1 MDLDL
6 RQLIRMARHWWWL
19 LILAPLVAGGTAY
32 WSLSRQQE
40 LYSATATLYITQPQN
55 AGAQDLSG
63 LQAGERLGATYQQLV
78 GTDPVLTAVIQ
89 NLNLPITLPE
99 LRAMVSASAVTGTQL
114 LKVSVSDTD
123 PARSA
128 QIANAVATEFSASIA
143 KQTTELSS
151 SSKQEL
157 EQQIADTNAQ
167 IAELNQQI
175 QDIDQSADAASP
187 AKQAQLASLRA
198 SLNQLQ
204 ASVGN
209 LLLQRQQMD
218 LNEAAVQNRVTLW
231 EEARVPTAPYAPRTM
246 LYTALAIFAGL
257 VLAVGGIVL
266 IEYLDN
272 TVKGDTDFTALINAP
287 VLSAI
292 NLMSHVVPG
301 RHQLFVIDEPKSS
314 VSEAVRLLRTNI
326 EFAAATKEIALL
338 GVTSANSGEGKSTIV
353 ANLAVAMAQSGITVA
368 IVDAD
373 LRRPSQHRIF
383 QVSNERG
390 LTNLITHPTDHW
402 MSAAVNVGIPNLVLM
417 PSGPLPP
424 NPADLLSLDRFKGL
438 LRQMSQSV
446 DMVLVD
452 TPPVLAVSDPLVV
465 TPHLDGTVFVCQAN
479 KTRTD
484 AVQRAVTQLRSGN
497 VRILGV
503 VINRQKGRGA
513 NPYYYGYGAYYG
525 PDDPAK
531 PGQNGHAPVNGRQP
545 DPLIR
550 VSQPESKS
558 IGKN

>member
-1 MDLDL
+1 
-6 RQLIRMARHWWWL
+6 MARNWWWL

-40 LYSATATLYITQPQN
+40 LYSATATLYISQPQN

-89 NLNLPITLPE
+89 NLSLPITLPE
-99 LRAMVSASAVTGTQL
+99 LRDMVSASAVTGTQL
-114 LKVSVSDTD
+114 LKVSVSDTN
-123 PARSA
+123 PERAA
-128 QIANAVATEFSASIA
+128 TIANAVATEFSQSIA
-143 KQTTELSS
+143 RQTTELTSS
-151 SSKQEL
+151 SRQAIDKQ
-157 EQQIADTNAQ
+157 ITDTEAQ
-167 IAELNQQI
+167 IASVSAQI
-175 QDIDQSADAASP
+175 QSLEQSETASSADT
-187 AKQAQLASLRA
+187 QAQIASLRV

-204 ASVGN
+204 NSYGN
-209 LLLQRQQMD
+209 LLVQRGEMD
-218 LNEAAVQNRVTLW
+218 LNEASVQNRVTLW
-231 EEARVPTAPYAPRTM
+231 EQARIPSAPYAPRTT

-292 NLMSHVVPG
+292 NLLPHVTPG
-301 RHQLFVIDEPKSS
+301 RHQLFVVDEPKSS

-338 GVTSANSGEGKSTIV
+338 AVTSANSGEGKSTIV
-353 ANLAVAMAQSGITVA
+353 ANLAVAMAQSGVTVA

-383 QVSNERG
+383 EVSNERG
-390 LTNLITHPTDHW
+390 LTNLITHPTEHW
-402 MSAAVNVGIPNLVLM
+402 MSAAVNVGIPNLVLL

-424 NPADLLSLDRFKGL
+424 NPADLLSLDRFKAL

-446 DMVLVD
+446 DMVLID
-452 TPPVLAVSDPLVV
+452 TPPVLAVSDPLVI

-479 KTRTD
+479 RTRTD
-484 AVQRAVTQLRSGN
+484 AVQRAITQLRNGN
-497 VRILGV
+497 VRILGI

-513 NPYYYGYGAYYG
+513 DSYYYGYGAYYG
-525 PDDPAK
+525 PDDRGK
-531 PGQNGHAPVNGRQP
+531 PHQNGHAPTNGRQP
-545 DPLIR
+545 APLNGVTR
-550 VSQPESKS
+550 PGSESAETRETTRHR
-558 IGKN
+558 